1 MTSSEITGSAG
12 TDGSRPTIYTTS
24 WCPFCASLRQGLA
37 RLGVE
42 YTEIDI
48 EEHPETAGIVEGIN
62 GGNRTVPTVVYADGS
77 TATNPAADE
86 VASKVAG

>member
-1 MTSSEITGSAG
+1 MTSSQNSGSARPE
-12 TDGSRPTIYTTS
+12 GSRPTVYTTS
-24 WCPFCASLRQGLA
+24 WCPFCASLREGLA

-42 YTEIDI
+42 YTEVDI
-48 EEHPETAGIVEGIN
+48 EDHPEAAAIVEGAN

-86 VASKVAG
+86 VAAKVAG